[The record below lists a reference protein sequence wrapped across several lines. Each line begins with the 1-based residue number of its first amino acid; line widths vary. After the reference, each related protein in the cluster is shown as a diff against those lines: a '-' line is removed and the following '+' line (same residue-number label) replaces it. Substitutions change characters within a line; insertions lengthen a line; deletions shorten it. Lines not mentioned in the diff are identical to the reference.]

1 MGKRTYIAVLS
12 VCIAVYTVCVG
23 VVSQYRLDTDGWRI
37 YSINDAY
44 ENECRLCTYTTSTW
58 TQSLTRT
65 ATRLQGTTSS
75 GTSCR
80 SMSAS
85 WLRTRSA
92 RVTGRTS
99 LRTGDMTAEERI
111 ILLSRARSLLEGR
124 GSVRLSEVSDLVVR
138 VLDSMV
144 EESYSSIAR

>member
-1 MGKRTYIAVLS
+1 M
-12 VCIAVYTVCVG
+12 
-23 VVSQYRLDTDGWRI
+23 
-37 YSINDAY
+37 
-44 ENECRLCTYTTSTW
+44 
-58 TQSLTRT
+58 
-65 ATRLQGTTSS
+65 
-75 GTSCR
+75 
-80 SMSAS
+80 
-85 WLRTRSA
+85 RSA
-92 RVTGRTS
+92 RVTGRIS